1 MKEHSDKCYLLS
13 NVGIP
18 SVQKSETECDC
29 DGYHTFNELYEHRCR
44 LFIALM
50 WAKWRNAWASKVHA
64 DGSIWEGWFIA
75 GIHTKSGDITYH
87 LPIKYWDEIFMCRK
101 DGEQECIITLDKAPE
116 WDGHT
121 SDDVLERLKNL

>member
-1 MKEHSDKCYLLS
+1 MKNHAEKCASKVGYLLPTG
-13 NVGIP
+13 NTVYG
-18 SVQKSETECDC
+18 ECDC
-29 DGYHTFNELYEHRCR
+29 DGYHTFTELYDHRIR

-75 GIHTKSGDITYH
+75 GIHTKNGDITYH
-87 LPIKYWDEIFMCRK
+87 LPMKYWDEVFMCRK
-101 DGEQECIITLDKAPE
+101 DGEQECITTLDKAPE

-121 SDDVLERLKNL
+121 SDDVLERLKSL